1 MVRVTDPPKSR
12 AFCQGRVSEGSLGW
26 RSNAGA
32 LRGVGIT
39 REGEQREA
47 ALFQF
52 ELNRAFLS

>member
-1 MVRVTDPPKSR
+1 
-12 AFCQGRVSEGSLGW
+12 
-26 RSNAGA
+26 
-32 LRGVGIT
+32 VGIT